1 MWKLTLR
8 DIVLQLFVLY
18 SDGSLPTAPRRH
30 KDGSGEEEEQ
40 SKDAGAEK

>member
-1 MWKLTLR
+1 LR

-40 SKDAGAEK
+40 STDAGAEK